1 MRFQRAK
8 FVRRFATTIIL
19 VAALSAPAFAA
30 DSASPDVADSPAGL
44 IFRWLNFIL
53 VFGGL
58 AYILARYGGPYFRG
72 RGAEIGGAIREASAA
87 KADAERELRDI
98 EDQVAHLDQEIAR
111 LRAESVQEE
120 AAEAR
125 RQSESGAREIERIE
139 RAAQFEIQA
148 SERLARQQ
156 LREVAAQMAVDAA
169 EKDLRAALATDEPAR
184 AELFQSFLAQL
195 GRTAP
200 VTSSE
205 RAKN

>member
-1 MRFQRAK
+1 MRFQPAK
-8 FVRRFATTIIL
+8 FVRSFAAAII
-19 VAALSAPAFAA
+19 AMALLAAPAFAA
-30 DSASPDVADSPAGL
+30 DSASPDVADSTTGM
-44 IFRWLNFIL
+44 IFRWLNFVL

-72 RGAEIGGAIREASAA
+72 RGAEIGDAIREASAA
-87 KADAERELRDI
+87 KADAERELREI
-98 EDQVAHLDQEIAR
+98 EDQVAHLDREIAR

-120 AAEAR
+120 AAEAL
-125 RQSESGAREIERIE
+125 RQTESGQREIERIE

-169 EKDLRAALATDEPAR
+169 EKDLRAALSTDEPAR

-200 VTSSE
+200 VASPE
-205 RAKN
+205 RVKN